1 MVRPVRNKDEV
12 FQRLLKTRDELGLF
26 GVISIGLFGSF
37 LSGRQSPRSD
47 IDILVSFAPDQH
59 TFDNFMDLSFFLED
73 LLGRKVELVTPESL
87 SPYIG
92 PRILREVERVPVFA

>member
-1 MVRPVRNKDEV
+1 MIRPARNKDEV
-12 FQRLLKTRDELGLF
+12 VQRLLSSQKELALF
-26 GVISIGLFGSF
+26 GVTSIGLFGSF
-37 LSGRQSPRSD
+37 LTGRQTPRSD

-73 LLGRKVELVTPESL
+73 LLGRKIELVTPESL

-92 PRILREVERVPVFA
+92 PRILSEVERVPVFA